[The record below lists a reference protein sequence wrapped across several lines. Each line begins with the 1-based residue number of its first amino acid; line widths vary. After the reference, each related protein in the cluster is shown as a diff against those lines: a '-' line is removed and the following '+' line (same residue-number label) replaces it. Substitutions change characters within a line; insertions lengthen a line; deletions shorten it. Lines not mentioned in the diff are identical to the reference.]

1 MALNNSDE
9 KVADPKYQNW
19 SHQPITFS
27 RANQWANIL
36 EPGRF
41 PLVLDPIIRNVRFK
55 KVLIDGGS
63 TLNILFR
70 NTLTELDIKSEDLK
84 PYDAP
89 FWGVVMGQTS

>member
-1 MALNNSDE
+1 MTLNNPDGR
-9 KVADPKYQNW
+9 VADPNYQNW

-27 RANQWANIL
+27 RADQWANFP

-41 PLVLDPIIRNVRFK
+41 PLVLDLVIRNVQLE

-63 TLNILFR
+63 ALDILSR
-70 NTLTELDIKSEDLK
+70 NALTELDIKPEDLE

-89 FWGVVMGQTS
+89 F